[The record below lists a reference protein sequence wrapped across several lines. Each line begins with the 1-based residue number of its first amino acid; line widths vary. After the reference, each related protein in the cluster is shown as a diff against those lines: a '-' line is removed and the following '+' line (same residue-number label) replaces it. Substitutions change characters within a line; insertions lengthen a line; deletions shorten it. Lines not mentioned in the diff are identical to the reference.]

1 MLEMKTN
8 MHLKMAHLLDELY
21 IKINQIKESM
31 TLKKKSNE
39 IKSRKEIKRLNGFF
53 ETILV

>member
-8 MHLKMAHLLDELY
+8 MHLKMAHLLDELN

-31 TLKKKSNE
+31 TIKKKSNE
-39 IKSRKEIKRLNGFF
+39 IKSREEIKRLNGF
-53 ETILV
+53 LRQS